1 MQSKTKFFIFVLL
14 SVVCFFLIAF
24 ENNLFVV
31 KIPNYQAI
39 TFGGDTSRAY
49 EKPLTASQQ
58 EWLINNRVAQYSPRL
73 IVFNNRARL
82 AFETLVLY
90 DYSKQTSEDLCRQL
104 KFLVMF
110 AAKNQTNQTW
120 KLITVDVKE
129 AFGYVTII
137 SVEGRTRYLWRVR
150 AEIDFNPNE
159 IDIDSIVYFVTDY
172 RKYKEIIDESEFSL
186 NWTRALTFQAPI
198 VQNGELEKRPAIAHC
213 VHMVRELDDERKLRQ
228 MKEWLIVQQELGIE
242 KLKLYVYKLNETTR
256 QNLQEFIEN
265 RNRKIKIEMIDFRLV
280 YN

>member
-1 MQSKTKFFIFVLL
+1 MESKTKFLIFVLL
-14 SVVCFFLIAF
+14 SVVCLLLVAF
-24 ENNLFVV
+24 ENNLFRV
-31 KIPNYQAI
+31 KTPNYQVI
-39 TFGGDTSRAY
+39 TFGGDTSQAY
-49 EKPLTASQQ
+49 AKPLTASQQ

-90 DYSKQTSEDLCRQL
+90 NSAKQTSEDLRRQL
-104 KFLVMF
+104 KFIVMF

-137 SVEGRTRYLWRVR
+137 SVKGVTRYLWKVR
-150 AEIDFNPNE
+150 AEIDFNPEE

-172 RKYKEIIDESEFSL
+172 RKYKELIDQDSS
-186 NWTRALTFQAPI
+186 NWARALSFQTPI

-213 VHMVRELDDERKLRQ
+213 VHMVRDLGDEKKLRQ

-242 KLKLYVYKLNETTR
+242 QLKLYVYELNETTR
-256 QNLQEFIEN
+256 KSLEQFIESRIN
-265 RNRKIKIEMIDFRLV
+265 KIKIEMIDFRLV
-280 YN
+280 NN